1 MDRSESGPFFIPQT
15 FPLSDDKRRLFAYTV
30 GMMNEMMHTPKRQTS
45 SRSIQCTRVLI
56 ADDRP
61 RTRDSLRALLL
72 TCPGYEVVGQAING
86 KEAIELVEQYQP
98 DVVLMDVRMPDM
110 DGLEATRLI
119 KSRWPATK
127 VIVLTMHSGYQAA
140 ALDAGASA
148 FLSKGAPPEKL
159 LSTLS
164 QFS

>member
-1 MDRSESGPFFIPQT
+1 
-15 FPLSDDKRRLFAYTV
+15 
-30 GMMNEMMHTPKRQTS
+30 MNEMMHAPKRQTTS
-45 SRSIQCTRVLI
+45 PTARRARVVI

-61 RTRDSLRALLL
+61 RTRDGLRALLL
-72 TCPGYEVVGQAING
+72 TCPGYEVVGQAATG

-98 DVVLMDVRMPDM
+98 DVVLMDVCMPDM

-119 KSRWPATK
+119 KDRWPATK
-127 VIVLTMHSGYQAA
+127 VIVLTMQSGYQAA

-159 LSTLS
+159 LSILS